1 MFNYDKIT
9 FIENQL
15 NNIQV
20 IFTDSSAK
28 DSFAY
33 EFLDSKGDVID
44 TPEDITVNLTK
55 SVGRCVIDF
64 IIKSTYKGN
73 IAFFRLLY
81 RTNTIRKYKIPFEAV
96 KEGFQPITQIIPKS
110 GGEYTFIYGFKNER
124 QLEEVEVNNCIITKR
139 LNNTRSWEITYSV
152 EENTT
157 GADITVDV
165 TLSWGLS
172 SVVFEATQKGIDK
185 PTINITPGSWSANTD
200 STISQRFDITVTG
213 DTLES
218 YRIPSLPAWISETE
232 KQTNYFILTAKVNP
246 SVDDIQETLNVLIT
260 TTGWGPTIY
269 SIPVTQK
276 GHNIA
281 LQPNIVVNYT
291 EQTIKIDYTANWL
304 NESYLALVD
313 KPEWI
318 EQINNLTFKV
328 SENQDKTRSGY
339 ISFNVVVDNQII
351 QTVGTQVYQLEKNK
365 DDLPIWREEILKIN
379 TNAEWIEYHIDSI
392 DNLVL
397 YAGKAYKEPNKDYI
411 AIPINEICS
420 NYINQIDWP
429 EYGLTDSKDYI
440 KTFIIKT
447 SLGDNYIYQF
457 KDDWS
462 YGRQRNIPG
471 RWLGNKSDIIITGK
485 KGDKLILPDKE
496 IVFDD
501 YQTYRQ
507 DLSNYICGS
516 VISFNEFNWTIA
528 DLNAVLYYTNKQ
540 GIWQFLGCSANVLQT
555 DDINSSIA
563 KENPLKSFKYANTI
577 ERTWE
582 INTSWLKG
590 DLADLFSSLKVYLW
604 FSGDYIPV
612 QITNS
617 SAEYKNYTNNGK
629 HLVSYKIN
637 VKAIDIEQIK

>member
-28 DSFAY
+28 DTFGY

-64 IIKSTYKGN
+64 TIKSTYKGN

-81 RTNTIRKYKIPFEAV
+81 RTNTIRRYRIPFEAV
-96 KEGFQPITQIIPKS
+96 KEGFQPITQIIPRL

-124 QLEEVEVNNCIITKR
+124 QLEEVEVNNCIVSKR
-139 LNNTRSWEITYSV
+139 LDNTRSWEITYSV
-152 EENTT
+152 YENTT
-157 GADITVDV
+157 GADRPVNV

-218 YRIPSLPAWISETE
+218 YRISSLPAWISETE

-246 SVDDIQETLNVLIT
+246 SVDDIQENLKILIT

-269 SIPVTQK
+269 NIPVTQK
-276 GHNIA
+276 GHNIT
-281 LQPNIVVNYT
+281 LQPNIVVNYA

-304 NESYLALVD
+304 NESYLELIN

-339 ISFNVVVDNQII
+339 ITFNVVVDGQTIK
-351 QTVGTQVYQLEKNK
+351 TVGTQVYQLEKNK
-365 DDLPIWREEILKIN
+365 DNIPIWREEILKIN
-379 TNAEWIEYHIDSI
+379 TNTEWIEYHIDTI

-411 AIPINEICS
+411 AIPVNEICS
-420 NYINQIDWP
+420 NYINQIEWP

-496 IVFDD
+496 IVFND

-516 VISFNEFNWTIA
+516 VISFNEFNWTIT

-590 DLADLFSSLKVYLW
+590 DLADLFSSLNVYLW

-637 VKAIDIEQIK
+637 VKAVDIEQIK

>member
-15 NNIQV
+15 NNIQL

-28 DSFAY
+28 GSFAY

-64 IIKSTYKGN
+64 TIQSTYKGN

-81 RTNTIRKYKIPFEAV
+81 RTNTIRRYRIPFEAV
-96 KEGFQPITQIIPKS
+96 KEGFQPITQIIPKL

-124 QLEEVEVNNCIITKR
+124 QLEDVQATDCTITKR

-152 EENTT
+152 DENTT
-157 GADITVDV
+157 GTDRTVDV

-185 PTINITPGSWSANTD
+185 PTINITPGNWEANTD

-218 YRIPSLPAWISETE
+218 YRISSLPAWISETE

-246 SVDDIQETLNVLIT
+246 SVDDIQEDLKILIT

-269 SIPVTQK
+269 NIPVTQK
-276 GHNIA
+276 GHNIT
-281 LQPNIVVNYT
+281 LQPNIVVNYA
-291 EQTIKIDYTANWL
+291 EQIIKIDYTANWL
-304 NESYLALVD
+304 NESYLDLIN

-318 EQINNLTFKV
+318 ERVNRLTFKV

-339 ISFNVVVDNQII
+339 ITFNVVVDNQAI
-351 QTVGTQVYQLEKNK
+351 QTVSTQVYQLEKNK

-379 TNAEWIEYHIDSI
+379 TNTEWIEYHIDTI

-420 NYINQIDWP
+420 NYINQIEWP

-496 IVFDD
+496 IVFND

-516 VISFNEFNWTIA
+516 VISFNEFKWTIT

-563 KENPLKSFKYANTI
+563 KENPFKSFKYANTI

-582 INTSWLKG
+582 INTGWLKG
-590 DLADLFSSLKVYLW
+590 DLADLFSSLNVYLW

-637 VKAIDIEQIK
+637 VKAVDIEQIK

>member
-55 SVGRCVIDF
+55 SIGRCVIDF

-218 YRIPSLPAWISETE
+218 YRMPSLPAWISETE

-260 TTGWGPTIY
+260 TTGWGSTIY

>member
-20 IFTDSSAK
+20 IFTNSSAK
-28 DSFAY
+28 DTFAY

-64 IIKSTYKGN
+64 TIKSTYKGN

-81 RTNTIRKYKIPFEAV
+81 RTNTIRRYRIPFEAV
-96 KEGFQPITQIIPKS
+96 KEGFKPITQIIPKS

-124 QLEEVEVNNCIITKR
+124 QLEQVEATDCTITKR

-152 EENTT
+152 GENTDGT
-157 GADITVDV
+157 DRTVDV

-218 YRIPSLPAWISETE
+218 YRISSLPAWISETE

-246 SVDDIQETLNVLIT
+246 SIDDIQETLKVLIT
-260 TTGWGPTIY
+260 TTGWGSTIY
-269 SIPVTQK
+269 NIPVTQK
-276 GHNIA
+276 GHNIT

-304 NESYLALVD
+304 NESYLDLID

-318 EQINNLTFKV
+318 ERINKLTFKV

-339 ISFNVVVDNQII
+339 ITFNVVVDNQAI

-365 DDLPIWREEILKIN
+365 DNIPIWREEILKIN
-379 TNAEWIEYHIDSI
+379 TNTEWIEYHIDTI

-420 NYINQIDWP
+420 NYINQIEWP

-440 KTFIIKT
+440 KTFIVKT

-471 RWLGNKSDIIITGK
+471 RWLNNKSDIIITGK

-496 IVFDD
+496 IVFND

-516 VISFNEFNWTIA
+516 VISFNEFKWTIT

-563 KENPLKSFKYANTI
+563 KENPFKSFKYANTI

-590 DLADLFSSLKVYLW
+590 DLADLFSSLNVYLW

-637 VKAIDIEQIK
+637 VKAVDIEQIK

>member
-81 RTNTIRKYKIPFEAV
+81 RTNTIRRYKIPFEAV

-218 YRIPSLPAWISETE
+218 YRMPSLPAWISETE

-260 TTGWGPTIY
+260 TTGWGSTIY

>member
-20 IFTDSSAK
+20 IFTDSKAK
-28 DSFAY
+28 DSFGY

-64 IIKSTYKGN
+64 TIKSTYKGN

-81 RTNTIRKYKIPFEAV
+81 RTNTIRRYRIPFEAV
-96 KEGFQPITQIIPKS
+96 KEGFQPITQIIPKL

-124 QLEEVEVNNCIITKR
+124 QLEDVQATDCTITKR

-152 EENTT
+152 GENTDGT
-157 GADITVDV
+157 DRTVDV

-185 PTINITPGSWSANTD
+185 PTINITPGNWEANTD

-218 YRIPSLPAWISETE
+218 YRISSLPAWISETE

-246 SVDDIQETLNVLIT
+246 SVDDIQETLKILIT

-269 SIPVTQK
+269 NIPVTQK
-276 GHNIA
+276 GHNIT

-304 NESYLALVD
+304 NESYLELIN

-339 ISFNVVVDNQII
+339 ITFNVVVDNQTIK
-351 QTVGTQVYQLEKNK
+351 TVGTQVYQLEKNK
-365 DDLPIWREEILKIN
+365 DNIPIWREEILKIN
-379 TNAEWIEYHIDSI
+379 TNTEWIEYHIDTI

-420 NYINQIDWP
+420 NYINQIEWP

-440 KTFIIKT
+440 KTFIVKT

-496 IVFDD
+496 IVFND

-516 VISFNEFNWTIA
+516 VISFNEFKWTIT

-563 KENPLKSFKYANTI
+563 KENPFKSFKYANTI

-590 DLADLFSSLKVYLW
+590 DLADLFSSLNVYLW

-637 VKAIDIEQIK
+637 VKAVDIEQIK

>member
-20 IFTDSSAK
+20 IFTNSSAK

-64 IIKSTYKGN
+64 TIKSTYKGN

-81 RTNTIRKYKIPFEAV
+81 RTNTIRRYRIPFEAV
-96 KEGFQPITQIIPKS
+96 KEGFQPITQIIPKL

-124 QLEEVEVNNCIITKR
+124 QLEDVQATDCTITKR

-152 EENTT
+152 GENTDGT
-157 GADITVDV
+157 DRAVDV

-185 PTINITPGSWSANTD
+185 PTINITPGNWSANTD

-218 YRIPSLPAWISETE
+218 YRLSSLPAWISETE

-246 SVDDIQETLNVLIT
+246 SVDDIQETLKILIT

-269 SIPVTQK
+269 NIPVTQK

-304 NESYLALVD
+304 NESYLVLIS

-339 ISFNVVVDNQII
+339 ITFNVVIDNQTIK
-351 QTVGTQVYQLEKNK
+351 TVSTQVYQLEKNK
-365 DDLPIWREEILKIN
+365 DNIPIWREEILKIN
-379 TNAEWIEYHIDSI
+379 TNTEWIEYHIDTI

-420 NYINQIDWP
+420 NYINQIEWP

-440 KTFIIKT
+440 KTFIVKT

-496 IVFDD
+496 IVFND

-516 VISFNEFNWTIA
+516 VISFNEFKWTIT

-590 DLADLFSSLKVYLW
+590 DLADLFSSLNVYLW

-637 VKAIDIEQIK
+637 VKAVDIEQIK

>member
-55 SVGRCVIDF
+55 SIGRCVIDF

-81 RTNTIRKYKIPFEAV
+81 RTNTIRRYKIPFEAV

-218 YRIPSLPAWISETE
+218 YRMPSLPAWISETE

-246 SVDDIQETLNVLIT
+246 SVDDIQETLNILIT
-260 TTGWGPTIY
+260 TTGWGSTIY

-447 SLGDNYIYQF
+447 SLGNNYIYQF

>member
-20 IFTDSSAK
+20 IFTDSKAK
-28 DSFAY
+28 DSFGY

-64 IIKSTYKGN
+64 TIKSTYKGN

-81 RTNTIRKYKIPFEAV
+81 RTNNIRRYRIPFEAV
-96 KEGFQPITQIIPKS
+96 KEGFQPITQIIPKL

-124 QLEEVEVNNCIITKR
+124 QLEQVEATDCTITKR

-152 EENTT
+152 GENTDGT
-157 GADITVDV
+157 DRTVDV

-185 PTINITPGSWSANTD
+185 PTINITPGNWEANTD

-218 YRIPSLPAWISETE
+218 YRISSLPAWISETE

-246 SVDDIQETLNVLIT
+246 SIDDIQEDLKILIT

-269 SIPVTQK
+269 NIPVTQK
-276 GHNIA
+276 GHNIT

-304 NESYLALVD
+304 NESYLELIS

-339 ISFNVVVDNQII
+339 ITFNVVVDNQTIK
-351 QTVGTQVYQLEKNK
+351 TVSTQVYQLEKNK

-379 TNAEWIEYHIDSI
+379 TNTEWIEYHIDTI

-411 AIPINEICS
+411 AIPVNEICS
-420 NYINQIDWP
+420 NYINQIEWP

-440 KTFIIKT
+440 KTFIVKT

-496 IVFDD
+496 IVFND

-516 VISFNEFNWTIA
+516 VISFNEFKWTIT

-590 DLADLFSSLKVYLW
+590 DLADLFSSLNVYLW

-637 VKAIDIEQIK
+637 VKAVDIEQIK

>member
-28 DSFAY
+28 GSFGY
-33 EFLDSKGDVID
+33 KFLDSKGDEIYN
-44 TPEDITVNLTK
+44 PEDITVNLTK

-64 IIKSTYKGN
+64 TIQPTYKGN
-73 IAFFRLLY
+73 IAFFILLY
-81 RTNTIRKYKIPFEAV
+81 RTDAIRKYRIPFEAV
-96 KEGFQPITQIIPKS
+96 KEGFKPITQIIPKS

-124 QLEEVEVNNCIITKR
+124 QLEEVAATDCTITKR

-152 EENTT
+152 DENTD
-157 GADITVDV
+157 GADRTVDV

-218 YRIPSLPAWISETE
+218 YRISSLPAWISETE

-246 SVDDIQETLNVLIT
+246 SVDDIQEDLKILIT

-269 SIPVTQK
+269 NIPITQK

-304 NESYLALVD
+304 NESYLELIN

-339 ISFNVVVDNQII
+339 ITFNVVVDNQTI

-365 DDLPIWREEILKIN
+365 DNIPIWREEILKIN
-379 TNAEWIEYHIDSI
+379 TNTEWIEYHIDTI

-420 NYINQIDWP
+420 NYINQIEWP

-440 KTFIIKT
+440 KTFIVKT

-471 RWLGNKSDIIITGK
+471 RWLNNKSDIIITGK

-496 IVFDD
+496 IVFND

-516 VISFNEFNWTIA
+516 VISFNEFKWTIT

-590 DLADLFSSLKVYLW
+590 DLADLFSSLNVYLW

-637 VKAIDIEQIK
+637 VKAVDIEQIK

>member
-55 SVGRCVIDF
+55 SIGRCVIDF

-81 RTNTIRKYKIPFEAV
+81 RTNTIRRYKIPFEAV

-218 YRIPSLPAWISETE
+218 YRMPSLPAWISETE

-246 SVDDIQETLNVLIT
+246 SVDDIQETLNILIT
-260 TTGWGPTIY
+260 TTGWGSTIY

>member
-20 IFTDSSAK
+20 IFTNSSAK
-28 DSFAY
+28 DTFGY

-64 IIKSTYKGN
+64 IIQPTYKGN
-73 IAFFRLLY
+73 AAFFRLLY
-81 RTNTIRKYKIPFEAV
+81 RTNTIRRSRIPFEAV
-96 KEGFQPITQIIPKS
+96 KEGFQPITQIIPKL

-124 QLEEVEVNNCIITKR
+124 QLEDVQATDCTITKR

-152 EENTT
+152 GENTDGT
-157 GADITVDV
+157 DRTVDV

-218 YRIPSLPAWISETE
+218 YRISSLPAWISETE

-246 SVDDIQETLNVLIT
+246 SVNDIQEDLKILIT

-269 SIPVTQK
+269 NIPITQK
-276 GHNIA
+276 GHNIT

-304 NESYLALVD
+304 NESYLELIN

-339 ISFNVVVDNQII
+339 ITFNVVVDNQTI

-365 DDLPIWREEILKIN
+365 DNIPIWREEILKIN
-379 TNAEWIEYHIDSI
+379 TNTEWIEYHIDTI

-411 AIPINEICS
+411 AIPVNEICS
-420 NYINQIDWP
+420 NYINQIEWP

-440 KTFIIKT
+440 KTFIVKT
-447 SLGDNYIYQF
+447 SLGDSYIYQF

-516 VISFNEFNWTIA
+516 VISFNEFKWIIT

-555 DDINSSIA
+555 DNINSYTA
-563 KENPLKSFKYANTI
+563 KENPFKSFKYANTI

-590 DLADLFSSLKVYLW
+590 DLADLFSSLNVYLW

-637 VKAIDIEQIK
+637 VKAVDIEQIK

>member
-28 DSFAY
+28 DTFAY

-64 IIKSTYKGN
+64 TIKSTYKGN

-81 RTNTIRKYKIPFEAV
+81 RTNTIRRYRIPFEAV
-96 KEGFQPITQIIPKS
+96 KEGFKPITQIIPKS

-124 QLEEVEVNNCIITKR
+124 QLEQVEATDCTITKR

-152 EENTT
+152 GENTDGT
-157 GADITVDV
+157 DRTVDV

-185 PTINITPGSWSANTD
+185 PTINITPGNWSANTD

-218 YRIPSLPAWISETE
+218 YRISSLPAWISETE

-246 SVDDIQETLNVLIT
+246 SIDDIQETLKVLIT
-260 TTGWGPTIY
+260 TTGWGSTIY
-269 SIPVTQK
+269 NIPVTQK
-276 GHNIA
+276 GHNIT
-281 LQPNIVVNYT
+281 LQPNIVVNYA

-304 NESYLALVD
+304 NESYLDLID

-318 EQINNLTFKV
+318 ERINKLTFKV

-339 ISFNVVVDNQII
+339 ITFNVVVDNQAI

-365 DDLPIWREEILKIN
+365 DNIPIWREEILKIN
-379 TNAEWIEYHIDSI
+379 TNTEWIEYHIDTI

-420 NYINQIDWP
+420 NYINQIEWP

-440 KTFIIKT
+440 KTFIVKT

-471 RWLGNKSDIIITGK
+471 RWLNNKSDIIITGK

-496 IVFDD
+496 IVFND

-516 VISFNEFNWTIA
+516 VISFNEFKWTIT

-563 KENPLKSFKYANTI
+563 KENPFKSFKYANTI

-590 DLADLFSSLKVYLW
+590 DLADLFSSLNVYLW

-637 VKAIDIEQIK
+637 VKAVDIEQIK

>member
-28 DSFAY
+28 DSFGY

-64 IIKSTYKGN
+64 TIKSTYKGN

-81 RTNTIRKYKIPFEAV
+81 RTNTIRRYRIPFEAV
-96 KEGFQPITQIIPKS
+96 KEGFKPITQIIPKS

-124 QLEEVEVNNCIITKR
+124 QLEDVQATDCTITKR
-139 LNNTRSWEITYSV
+139 SINTRSWEITYSV
-152 EENTT
+152 GENTDGT
-157 GADITVDV
+157 DRTVDV

-185 PTINITPGSWSANTD
+185 PTINITPGNWSANTD

-218 YRIPSLPAWISETE
+218 YRISSLPAWISETE

-246 SVDDIQETLNVLIT
+246 SVNDIQETLNLLIT
-260 TTGWGPTIY
+260 TTGWGPTKY

-276 GHNIA
+276 GHNIT

-304 NESYLALVD
+304 NESYLNLIS

-339 ISFNVVVDNQII
+339 ITFNVVVDNQTI

-365 DDLPIWREEILKIN
+365 DNIPIWREEILKIN
-379 TNAEWIEYHIDSI
+379 TNTEWIEYHIDTI

-411 AIPINEICS
+411 AIPVNEICS
-420 NYINQIDWP
+420 NYINQIEWP

-440 KTFIIKT
+440 KTFIVKT

-496 IVFDD
+496 IVFND

-516 VISFNEFNWTIA
+516 VISFNEFKWTIT

-590 DLADLFSSLKVYLW
+590 DLADLFSSLNVYLW

-637 VKAIDIEQIK
+637 VKAVDIEQIK

>member
-20 IFTDSSAK
+20 IFTNSSAK
-28 DSFAY
+28 DTFAY

-64 IIKSTYKGN
+64 TIKSTYKGN

-81 RTNTIRKYKIPFEAV
+81 RTNTIRRYRIPFEAV
-96 KEGFQPITQIIPKS
+96 KEGFKPITQIIPKS

-124 QLEEVEVNNCIITKR
+124 QLEQVEATDCTITKR

-152 EENTT
+152 GENTDGT
-157 GADITVDV
+157 DRTVDV

-185 PTINITPGSWSANTD
+185 PTINITPGNWSANTD

-218 YRIPSLPAWISETE
+218 YRISSLPAWISETE

-246 SVDDIQETLNVLIT
+246 SIDDIQETLKVLIT
-260 TTGWGPTIY
+260 TTGWGSTIY
-269 SIPVTQK
+269 NIPVTQK
-276 GHNIA
+276 GHNIT

-304 NESYLALVD
+304 NESYLDLID

-318 EQINNLTFKV
+318 ERINKLTFKV

-339 ISFNVVVDNQII
+339 ITFNVVVDNQAI

-365 DDLPIWREEILKIN
+365 DNIPIWREEILKIN
-379 TNAEWIEYHIDSI
+379 TNTEWIEYHIDTI

-420 NYINQIDWP
+420 NYINQIEWP

-440 KTFIIKT
+440 KTFIVKT

-471 RWLGNKSDIIITGK
+471 RWLNNKSDIIITGK

-496 IVFDD
+496 IVFND

-516 VISFNEFNWTIA
+516 VISFNEFKWTIT

-563 KENPLKSFKYANTI
+563 KENPFKSFKYANTI

-590 DLADLFSSLKVYLW
+590 DLADLFSSLNVYLW

-637 VKAIDIEQIK
+637 VKAVDIEQIK

>member
-28 DSFAY
+28 DSFDY

-64 IIKSTYKGN
+64 TIKSTYKGN

-81 RTNTIRKYKIPFEAV
+81 RTNTIRRYRIPFEAV
-96 KEGFQPITQIIPKS
+96 KEGFKPITQIIPKS

-124 QLEEVEVNNCIITKR
+124 QLEDVQATDCTITRR

-152 EENTT
+152 GENTDGT
-157 GADITVDV
+157 DRTVDV

-185 PTINITPGSWSANTD
+185 PTINITPGNWSANTD

-218 YRIPSLPAWISETE
+218 YRISSLPAWISETE

-246 SVDDIQETLNVLIT
+246 SVDDIQEDLKVLIT
-260 TTGWGPTIY
+260 TIGWGPTIY
-269 SIPVTQK
+269 NIPVTQK
-276 GHNIA
+276 GHNIT

-304 NESYLALVD
+304 NESYLELIN

-339 ISFNVVVDNQII
+339 ITFNVVVDG
-351 QTVGTQVYQLEKNK
+351 QTIKTVSTQVYQLEKNK
-365 DDLPIWREEILKIN
+365 DNIPIWREEILKIN
-379 TNAEWIEYHIDSI
+379 TNTEWIEYHIDTI

-411 AIPINEICS
+411 AIPVNEICS
-420 NYINQIDWP
+420 NYINQIEWP

-440 KTFIIKT
+440 KTFIVKT

-496 IVFDD
+496 IVFND

-516 VISFNEFNWTIA
+516 VISFNEFKWTIT

-563 KENPLKSFKYANTI
+563 KENPFKSFKYANTI

-590 DLADLFSSLKVYLW
+590 DLADLFSSLNVYLW

-637 VKAIDIEQIK
+637 VKAVDIEQIK

>member
-81 RTNTIRKYKIPFEAV
+81 RTNTIRRYKIPFEAV

-218 YRIPSLPAWISETE
+218 YRMPSLPAWISETE

-246 SVDDIQETLNVLIT
+246 SVDDIQETLNILIT
-260 TTGWGPTIY
+260 TTGWGSTIY

>member
-81 RTNTIRKYKIPFEAV
+81 RTNTIRRYKIPFEAV

-218 YRIPSLPAWISETE
+218 YRMPSLPAWISETE

-246 SVDDIQETLNVLIT
+246 SVDDIQETLNILIT

>member
-28 DSFAY
+28 DTFAY

-64 IIKSTYKGN
+64 TIKSTYKGN
-73 IAFFRLLY
+73 VAFFRLLY
-81 RTNTIRKYKIPFEAV
+81 RTNTIRRYRIPFEAV
-96 KEGFQPITQIIPKS
+96 KEGFHPITQLIPKS

-124 QLEEVEVNNCIITKR
+124 QLEQVEATDCTITKR
-139 LNNTRSWEITYSV
+139 SINSRSWEITYSV
-152 EENTT
+152 DENTT
-157 GADITVDV
+157 GADRQVDV

-172 SVVFEATQKGIDK
+172 SVVFEATQKGVDK
-185 PTINITPGSWSANTD
+185 PTINITPGNWSANTD

-218 YRIPSLPAWISETE
+218 YRLSSLPAWISETE

-246 SVDDIQETLNVLIT
+246 SIDDVQENLNILIT
-260 TTGWGPTIY
+260 TTGWGQTIY
-269 SIPVTQK
+269 NIPITQK

-281 LQPNIVVNYT
+281 LQPNIVVNYA

-304 NESYLALVD
+304 NESYLQLID

-339 ISFNVVVDNQII
+339 ITFNVVVDNQTI

-379 TNAEWIEYHIDSI
+379 TNTEWIEYHIDSI

-420 NYINQIDWP
+420 NYINQIEWP

-440 KTFIIKT
+440 KTFIVKT

-471 RWLGNKSDIIITGK
+471 RWLSNKSDIIITGK

-496 IVFDD
+496 IVFND
-501 YQTYRQ
+501 YQTYRGS
-507 DLSNYICGS
+507 LSNYICGS
-516 VISFNEFNWTIA
+516 VISFNEFKWTIT

-555 DDINSSIA
+555 DNINSYTA
-563 KENPLKSFKYANTI
+563 KESPLKSFKYANTI

-590 DLADLFSSLKVYLW
+590 DLADLFSSLNVYLW

-637 VKAIDIEQIK
+637 VKAVDIEQIK

>member
-15 NNIQV
+15 NTIQV

-28 DSFAY
+28 NFAY
-33 EFLDSKGDVID
+33 EFLDSKGDKID

-55 SVGRCVIDF
+55 NVGECVIDF

-81 RTNTIRKYKIPFEAV
+81 STTTAIKKYRIPFQAV
-96 KEGFQPITQIIPKS
+96 KEGFQPTTQFIPKS
-110 GGEYTFIYGFKNER
+110 GGEYSFTYGFNEER
-124 QLEEVEVNNCIITKR
+124 QLEEVEVNNCTVTKR
-139 LNNTRSWEITYSV
+139 SNNTRSWEITYSV
-152 EENTT
+152 DENTT
-157 GADITVDV
+157 GADKTVDV
-165 TLSWGLS
+165 TLSWGTS
-172 SVVFEATQKGIDK
+172 SVVFNATQKAINK
-185 PTINITPGSWSANTD
+185 PEINITPATWTANTD

-213 DTLES
+213 DTLVG
-218 YRIPSLPAWISETE
+218 YKTLSLPAWISETVKE
-232 KQTNYFILTAKVNP
+232 TNYFVLTAKVNP
-246 SVDDIQETLNVLIT
+246 SVNDVEETLNVLIN
-260 TTGWGPTIY
+260 TTGWGATLY
-269 SIPVTQK
+269 SLPVSQK
-276 GHNIA
+276 GHNIE
-281 LQPNIVVNYT
+281 LQQNIVVDYT

-304 NESYLALVD
+304 NESYLQLTS

-318 EQINNLTFKV
+318 SQVNNLTFIV
-328 SENQDKTRSGY
+328 SENQNETRSGY
-339 ISFNVVVDNQII
+339 ITFNVVVDGQAI
-351 QTVGTQVYQLEKNK
+351 QTVSTQIYQLEKNK
-365 DDLPIWREEILKIN
+365 SDLPIWKEEILKIN
-379 TNAEWIEYHIDSI
+379 TNSEWIEYHIDYI
-392 DNLVL
+392 DNTVL

-411 AIPINEICS
+411 EIPANEVCS
-420 NYINQIDWP
+420 NYIKQIEWP
-429 EYGLTDSKDYI
+429 EYGLTKSKDYI
-440 KTFIIKT
+440 KAFIIKT
-447 SLGDNYIYQF
+447 SLGNNYIYQF

-462 YGRQRNIPG
+462 YGRERSIPG
-471 RWLGNKSDIIITGK
+471 RWLGNKSDIVITGK

-496 IVFDD
+496 IVFND

-516 VISFNEFNWTIA
+516 VISFNEFEWTIT

-555 DDINSSIA
+555 DNINSYTA
-563 KENPLKSFKYANTI
+563 KESPLKSFKYANTI

-590 DLADLFSSLKVYLW
+590 NLADLFSSLNVYLW
-604 FSGDYIPV
+604 FAGDYIPV

>member
-20 IFTDSSAK
+20 IFTNSSAK
-28 DSFAY
+28 DTFGY

-64 IIKSTYKGN
+64 TIKSTYKGN
-73 IAFFRLLY
+73 AAFFRLLY
-81 RTNTIRKYKIPFEAV
+81 RTNTIRRSRIPFQAV
-96 KEGFQPITQIIPKS
+96 KEGFQPITQIIPKL

-124 QLEEVEVNNCIITKR
+124 QLEQVEATDCTITKR
-139 LNNTRSWEITYSV
+139 SINSRSWEITYSV
-152 EENTT
+152 DENTT
-157 GADITVDV
+157 GADRTVDV

-185 PTINITPGSWSANTD
+185 PTINITPGSWEANTD

-218 YRIPSLPAWISETE
+218 YRISSLPAWISETE

-246 SVDDIQETLNVLIT
+246 SVDDIQEDLKILIT

-269 SIPVTQK
+269 NIPVTQK
-276 GHNIA
+276 GHNIT

-291 EQTIKIDYTANWL
+291 EQTINIDYTANWL
-304 NESYLALVD
+304 NESNLDLID

-318 EQINNLTFKV
+318 ERINKLTFKV

-339 ISFNVVVDNQII
+339 ITFNVVVDNQAI
-351 QTVGTQVYQLEKNK
+351 QTVGTQLYQLEKNK
-365 DDLPIWREEILKIN
+365 DNIPIWREEILKIN
-379 TNAEWIEYHIDSI
+379 TNAEWIEYHIDTI

-420 NYINQIDWP
+420 NYINQIEWP

-496 IVFDD
+496 IVFND

-516 VISFNEFNWTIA
+516 VISFNEFKWTIT

-582 INTSWLKG
+582 INTNWLKG
-590 DLADLFSSLKVYLW
+590 DLADLFSSLNVYLW

-637 VKAIDIEQIK
+637 VKAVDVEQIK

>member
-28 DSFAY
+28 DSFGY

-64 IIKSTYKGN
+64 TIKSTYKGN

-81 RTNTIRKYKIPFEAV
+81 RTNTIRRYRIPFEAV
-96 KEGFQPITQIIPKS
+96 KEGFKPITQIIPKS

-124 QLEEVEVNNCIITKR
+124 QLEDVQATDCTITKR

-152 EENTT
+152 GENTDGT
-157 GADITVDV
+157 DRTVDV

-185 PTINITPGSWSANTD
+185 PTINITPGNWSANTD

-218 YRIPSLPAWISETE
+218 YRISSLPAWISETE

-246 SVDDIQETLNVLIT
+246 SVNDIQETLNLLIT
-260 TTGWGPTIY
+260 TTGWGPTKY

-276 GHNIA
+276 GHNIT

-304 NESYLALVD
+304 NESYLNLIS

-339 ISFNVVVDNQII
+339 ITFNVVVDNQTIK
-351 QTVGTQVYQLEKNK
+351 TVGTQVYQLEKNK
-365 DDLPIWREEILKIN
+365 DNIPIWREEILKIN
-379 TNAEWIEYHIDSI
+379 TNTEWIEYHIDTI

-411 AIPINEICS
+411 AIPVNEICS
-420 NYINQIDWP
+420 NYINQIEWP

-440 KTFIIKT
+440 KTFIVKT

-496 IVFDD
+496 IVFND

-516 VISFNEFNWTIA
+516 VISFNEFKWTIT

-637 VKAIDIEQIK
+637 VKAVDIEQIK

>member
-73 IAFFRLLY
+73 AAFFRLLY
-81 RTNTIRKYKIPFEAV
+81 RTTTIRRYRIPFEAV
-96 KEGFQPITQIIPKS
+96 KEGFKPITQIIPKS

-124 QLEEVEVNNCIITKR
+124 QLEEVEVNNCTIIKR

-157 GADITVDV
+157 GADRQVDV
-165 TLSWGLS
+165 TLAWGLS

-200 STISQRFDITVTG
+200 STVSQRFDITVTG

-218 YRIPSLPAWISETE
+218 YRISSLPAWISETE

-246 SVDDIQETLNVLIT
+246 SVNDVQEDLKILIT

-291 EQTIKIDYTANWL
+291 EQTINIDYTANWL
-304 NESYLALVD
+304 NESYLELID

-339 ISFNVVVDNQII
+339 ITFNVVVDNQTI

-379 TNAEWIEYHIDSI
+379 TNTEWIEYHIDTI

-411 AIPINEICS
+411 AIPVNEICS
-420 NYINQIDWP
+420 NYINQIEWP
-429 EYGLTDSKDYI
+429 EYGLTESKDYI

-496 IVFDD
+496 IVFND

-516 VISFNEFNWTIA
+516 VISFNEFKWTIT

-590 DLADLFSSLKVYLW
+590 DLADLFSSLNVYLW

-637 VKAIDIEQIK
+637 VKAVDVEQIK

>member
-28 DSFAY
+28 DTFAY

-64 IIKSTYKGN
+64 TIKSTYKGN

-81 RTNTIRKYKIPFEAV
+81 RTNTIRRYRIPFEAV
-96 KEGFQPITQIIPKS
+96 KEGFKPITQIIPKS

-124 QLEEVEVNNCIITKR
+124 QLEQVEATDCTITKR

-152 EENTT
+152 GENTDGT
-157 GADITVDV
+157 DRTVDV

-185 PTINITPGSWSANTD
+185 PTINITPGNWSANTD

-218 YRIPSLPAWISETE
+218 YRISSLPAWISETE

-246 SVDDIQETLNVLIT
+246 SIDDIQETLKVLIT
-260 TTGWGPTIY
+260 TTGWGSTIY
-269 SIPVTQK
+269 NIPVTQK
-276 GHNIA
+276 GHNIT

-304 NESYLALVD
+304 NESYLDLID

-318 EQINNLTFKV
+318 ERINKLTFKV

-339 ISFNVVVDNQII
+339 ITFNVVVDNQAI

-365 DDLPIWREEILKIN
+365 DNIPIWREEILKIN
-379 TNAEWIEYHIDSI
+379 TNTEWIEYHIDTI

-420 NYINQIDWP
+420 NYINQIEWP

-440 KTFIIKT
+440 KTFIVKT

-471 RWLGNKSDIIITGK
+471 RWLNNKSDIIITGK

-496 IVFDD
+496 IVFND

-516 VISFNEFNWTIA
+516 VISFNEFKWTIT

-563 KENPLKSFKYANTI
+563 KENPFKSFKYANTI

-590 DLADLFSSLKVYLW
+590 DLADLFSSLNVYLW

-637 VKAIDIEQIK
+637 VKAVDIEQIK

>member
-20 IFTDSSAK
+20 IFTNSSAK
-28 DSFAY
+28 DTFGY

-64 IIKSTYKGN
+64 VIKSTYKGDV
-73 IAFFRLLY
+73 AFFRLLY
-81 RTNTIRKYKIPFEAV
+81 RTTTIRRSRIPFEAV
-96 KEGFQPITQIIPKS
+96 KEGFKPITQIIPKS
-110 GGEYTFIYGFKNER
+110 GGEYTFVYGFKNER
-124 QLEEVEVNNCIITKR
+124 QLEQVEATDCTITKR

-152 EENTT
+152 GENTD
-157 GADITVDV
+157 GADRQVDV

-172 SVVFEATQKGIDK
+172 SVVFEATQKGVDK
-185 PTINITPGSWSANTD
+185 PTINITPGNWEANTD
-200 STISQRFDITVTG
+200 STINQRFDITVTG

-218 YRIPSLPAWISETE
+218 YRLSSLPAWISETE

-246 SVDDIQETLNVLIT
+246 SVDDVQETLKVLIT

-281 LQPNIVVNYT
+281 LQPNIVVNYK

-304 NESYLALVD
+304 NESNLDLID

-318 EQINNLTFKV
+318 ERINKLTFKV

-339 ISFNVVVDNQII
+339 ITFNVVVDNQAI
-351 QTVGTQVYQLEKNK
+351 QTVSTLVYQLEKNK

-379 TNAEWIEYHIDSI
+379 TNTEWIEYHIDTI

-420 NYINQIDWP
+420 NYINQIEWP

-496 IVFDD
+496 IVFND
-501 YQTYRQ
+501 YQTYRGS
-507 DLSNYICGS
+507 LSNYICGS
-516 VISFNEFNWTIA
+516 VISFNEFKWTIT

-637 VKAIDIEQIK
+637 VKAVDIEQIK

>member
-28 DSFAY
+28 DSFGY

-64 IIKSTYKGN
+64 TIKSTYKGN

-81 RTNTIRKYKIPFEAV
+81 RTNTIRRYRIPFEAV
-96 KEGFQPITQIIPKS
+96 KEGFKPITQIIPKS

-124 QLEEVEVNNCIITKR
+124 QLEDVQATDCTITKR
-139 LNNTRSWEITYSV
+139 SINTRSWEITYSV
-152 EENTT
+152 GENTD
-157 GADITVDV
+157 GADRTVDV

-185 PTINITPGSWSANTD
+185 PTINITPGNWSANTD

-218 YRIPSLPAWISETE
+218 YRISSLPAWISETE

-246 SVDDIQETLNVLIT
+246 SVDDIQETLNLLIT
-260 TTGWGPTIY
+260 TTGWGPTKY

-276 GHNIA
+276 GHNIT

-304 NESYLALVD
+304 NESYLNLIS

-339 ISFNVVVDNQII
+339 ITFNVVVDNQTIK
-351 QTVGTQVYQLEKNK
+351 TVGTQVYQLEKNK
-365 DDLPIWREEILKIN
+365 DNIPIWREEILKIN
-379 TNAEWIEYHIDSI
+379 TNTEWIEYHIDTI

-411 AIPINEICS
+411 AIPVNEICS
-420 NYINQIDWP
+420 NYINQIEWP

-440 KTFIIKT
+440 KTFIVKT

-496 IVFDD
+496 IVFND

-516 VISFNEFNWTIA
+516 VISFNEFKWTIT

-590 DLADLFSSLKVYLW
+590 DLADLFSSLNVYLW

-637 VKAIDIEQIK
+637 VKAVDIEQIK

>member
-28 DSFAY
+28 DSFGY

-64 IIKSTYKGN
+64 TIKSTYKGN

-81 RTNTIRKYKIPFEAV
+81 RTNTIRRYRIPFEAV
-96 KEGFQPITQIIPKS
+96 KEGFKPITQIIPRS

-124 QLEEVEVNNCIITKR
+124 QLEQVESTDCTITKR

-152 EENTT
+152 DENTT

-246 SVDDIQETLNVLIT
+246 SVDDVQEDLKILIT

-276 GHNIA
+276 GHNIT

-304 NESYLALVD
+304 NESYLELIN

-339 ISFNVVVDNQII
+339 ITFNVVVDNQII

-365 DDLPIWREEILKIN
+365 DDIPIWREEILKIN
-379 TNAEWIEYHIDSI
+379 TNTEWIEYHIDTI

-411 AIPINEICS
+411 AIPVNEICS
-420 NYINQIDWP
+420 NYINQIEWP

-496 IVFDD
+496 IVFND
-501 YQTYRQ
+501 YQTYRGS
-507 DLSNYICGS
+507 LSNYICGS
-516 VISFNEFNWTIA
+516 VISFNEFNWTIT

-555 DDINSSIA
+555 DDINSYTA
-563 KENPLKSFKYANTI
+563 KENPFKSFKYANTI

-590 DLADLFSSLKVYLW
+590 DLADLFSSLNVYLW

-629 HLVSYKIN
+629 HLVNYKIN
-637 VKAIDIEQIK
+637 VKAVDVEQIK

>member
-20 IFTDSSAK
+20 IFTNSSAK
-28 DSFAY
+28 DTFAY

-64 IIKSTYKGN
+64 TIKSTYKGN

-81 RTNTIRKYKIPFEAV
+81 RTNTIRRYRIPFEAV

-124 QLEEVEVNNCIITKR
+124 QLEDVQATDCTITKR

-152 EENTT
+152 GENTD
-157 GADITVDV
+157 GADRTVDV

-218 YRIPSLPAWISETE
+218 YRISSLPAWISETE

-246 SVDDIQETLNVLIT
+246 SVDDIQEDLKILIT

-269 SIPVTQK
+269 NIPVTQK
-276 GHNIA
+276 GHNIT

-304 NESYLALVD
+304 NESYLELIN

-339 ISFNVVVDNQII
+339 ITFNVVVDG
-351 QTVGTQVYQLEKNK
+351 QTIKTVSTQVYQLEKNK
-365 DDLPIWREEILKIN
+365 DNIPIWREEILKIN
-379 TNAEWIEYHIDSI
+379 TNTEWIEYHIDTI

-420 NYINQIDWP
+420 NYINQIEWP

-440 KTFIIKT
+440 KTFIVKT

-462 YGRQRNIPG
+462 YGRKRNIPG

-496 IVFDD
+496 IVFND

-516 VISFNEFNWTIA
+516 VISFNEFKWTIT

-590 DLADLFSSLKVYLW
+590 DLADLFSSLNVYLW

-637 VKAIDIEQIK
+637 VKAVDIEQIK

>member
-28 DSFAY
+28 DSFGY

-64 IIKSTYKGN
+64 TIKSTYKGN

-81 RTNTIRKYKIPFEAV
+81 RTNTIRRYRIPFEAV
-96 KEGFQPITQIIPKS
+96 KEGFKPITQIIPKS

-124 QLEEVEVNNCIITKR
+124 QLEDVQATDCTITKR
-139 LNNTRSWEITYSV
+139 SINTRSWEITYSV
-152 EENTT
+152 GENTDGT
-157 GADITVDV
+157 DRTVDV

-185 PTINITPGSWSANTD
+185 PTINITPGNWSANTD

-218 YRIPSLPAWISETE
+218 YRISSLPAWISETE

-246 SVDDIQETLNVLIT
+246 SVNDIQETLNLLIT
-260 TTGWGPTIY
+260 TTGWGPTKY

-276 GHNIA
+276 GHNIT

-304 NESYLALVD
+304 NESYLNLIS

-339 ISFNVVVDNQII
+339 ITFNVVVDNQTIK
-351 QTVGTQVYQLEKNK
+351 TVGTQVYQLEKNK
-365 DDLPIWREEILKIN
+365 DNIPIWREEILKIN
-379 TNAEWIEYHIDSI
+379 TNTEWIEYHIDTI

-411 AIPINEICS
+411 AIPVNEICS
-420 NYINQIDWP
+420 NYINQIEWP

-440 KTFIIKT
+440 KTFIVKT

-496 IVFDD
+496 IVFND

-516 VISFNEFNWTIA
+516 VISFNEFKWTIT

-637 VKAIDIEQIK
+637 VKAVDIEQIK

>member
-28 DSFAY
+28 DSFGY

-64 IIKSTYKGN
+64 TIKSTYKGN

-81 RTNTIRKYKIPFEAV
+81 RTNTIRRYRIPFEAV
-96 KEGFQPITQIIPKS
+96 KEGFKPITQIIPKS

-124 QLEEVEVNNCIITKR
+124 QLEDVQATDCTITKR

-152 EENTT
+152 GENTD
-157 GADITVDV
+157 GADRTVDV

-185 PTINITPGSWSANTD
+185 PTINITPGNWSANTD

-218 YRIPSLPAWISETE
+218 YRISSLPAWISETE

-246 SVDDIQETLNVLIT
+246 SVDDIQEDLKILIT

-269 SIPVTQK
+269 NIPVTQK
-276 GHNIA
+276 GHNIT

-304 NESYLALVD
+304 NESYLNLIS

-339 ISFNVVVDNQII
+339 ITFNVVVDNQTIK
-351 QTVGTQVYQLEKNK
+351 TVGTQVYQLEKNK
-365 DDLPIWREEILKIN
+365 DNIPIWREEILKIN
-379 TNAEWIEYHIDSI
+379 TNTEWIEYHIDTI

-411 AIPINEICS
+411 AIPVNEICS
-420 NYINQIDWP
+420 NYINQIEWP

-440 KTFIIKT
+440 KTFIVKT

-496 IVFDD
+496 IVFND

-516 VISFNEFNWTIA
+516 VISFNEFKWTIT

-590 DLADLFSSLKVYLW
+590 DLADLFSSLNVYLW

-637 VKAIDIEQIK
+637 VKAVDIEQIK

>member
-20 IFTDSSAK
+20 IFTNSSAK
-28 DSFAY
+28 DTFAY

-64 IIKSTYKGN
+64 TIKSTYKGN

-81 RTNTIRKYKIPFEAV
+81 RTNTIRRYRIPFEAV

-124 QLEEVEVNNCIITKR
+124 QLEDVQATDCTITKR

-152 EENTT
+152 GENTDGT
-157 GADITVDV
+157 DRTIDV

-172 SVVFEATQKGIDK
+172 SAVFEATQKGIDK

-218 YRIPSLPAWISETE
+218 YRISSLPAWISETE

-246 SVDDIQETLNVLIT
+246 SVDDIQEDLKILIT

-269 SIPVTQK
+269 NIPVTQK
-276 GHNIA
+276 GHNIT
-281 LQPNIVVNYT
+281 LQPNIVVNYA

-304 NESYLALVD
+304 NESYLELIN

-339 ISFNVVVDNQII
+339 ITFNVVVDG
-351 QTVGTQVYQLEKNK
+351 QTIKTVSTQVYQLEKNK
-365 DDLPIWREEILKIN
+365 DNIPIWREEILKIN
-379 TNAEWIEYHIDSI
+379 TNTEWIEYHIDTI

-420 NYINQIDWP
+420 NYINQIEWP

-440 KTFIIKT
+440 KTFIVKT
-447 SLGDNYIYQF
+447 SLGDSYIYQF

-462 YGRQRNIPG
+462 YGRKRNIPG
-471 RWLGNKSDIIITGK
+471 RWLSNKSDIIITGK

-496 IVFDD
+496 IVFND

-516 VISFNEFNWTIA
+516 VISFNEFKWTIT

-563 KENPLKSFKYANTI
+563 KENPFKSFKYANTI

-590 DLADLFSSLKVYLW
+590 DLADLFSSLNVYLW

-637 VKAIDIEQIK
+637 VKAVDIEQIK

>member
-28 DSFAY
+28 DSFGY

-64 IIKSTYKGN
+64 TIKSTYKGN

-81 RTNTIRKYKIPFEAV
+81 RTNTIRRYRIPFEAV
-96 KEGFQPITQIIPKS
+96 KEGFKPITQIIPKS

-124 QLEEVEVNNCIITKR
+124 QLEDVQATDCTITKR
-139 LNNTRSWEITYSV
+139 SINTRSWEITYSV
-152 EENTT
+152 GENTDGT
-157 GADITVDV
+157 DRTVDV

-185 PTINITPGSWSANTD
+185 PTINITPGNWSANTD

-218 YRIPSLPAWISETE
+218 YRISSLPAWISETE

-246 SVDDIQETLNVLIT
+246 SVDDIQEDLKILIT
-260 TTGWGPTIY
+260 TTGWGPTKY
-269 SIPVTQK
+269 NIPVTQK
-276 GHNIA
+276 GHNIT

-304 NESYLALVD
+304 NESYLNLIS

-339 ISFNVVVDNQII
+339 ITFNVVVDGQTIK
-351 QTVGTQVYQLEKNK
+351 TVGTQVYQLEKNK
-365 DDLPIWREEILKIN
+365 DNIPIWREEILKIN
-379 TNAEWIEYHIDSI
+379 TNTEWIEYHIDTI

-411 AIPINEICS
+411 AIPVNEICS
-420 NYINQIDWP
+420 NYINQIEWP

-440 KTFIIKT
+440 KTFIVKT

-496 IVFDD
+496 IVFND

-516 VISFNEFNWTIA
+516 VISFNEFKWTIT

-590 DLADLFSSLKVYLW
+590 DLADLFSSLNVYLW

-637 VKAIDIEQIK
+637 VKAVDIEQIK

>member
-218 YRIPSLPAWISETE
+218 YRMPSLPAWISETE

-260 TTGWGPTIY
+260 TTGWGSTIY

-447 SLGDNYIYQF
+447 SLGNNYIYQF